1 MSPSPDKRKTM
12 SSKNGIKAI
21 LTDIEGTTSSIS
33 FVKDVLFPYAYKHLP
48 GFVQEYAQEIETILN
63 DVRAE
68 ENNDGLSDEEVVEV
82 LQRWIEED
90 KKLTPLKTLQGM
102 IWQAGYEA
110 GELHGHIYEDAVDR
124 LKRWK
129 KAGFDLYIYSSG
141 SVAAQKL
148 LFSNTASGDLTPLF
162 SGYFDTT
169 TGPKL
174 QSESYEKIA
183 AQIGL
188 APERILFLS
197 DNTQEIEAAAK
208 AGMPVFVLDRDGL
221 QDGTPKYKVARSFE
235 EIEPDKIAA

>member
-1 MSPSPDKRKTM
+1 MTKS
-12 SSKNGIKAI
+12 NIKAV

-48 GFVQEYAQEIETILN
+48 EFVEDYSEEIAQILD

-68 ENNDGLSDEEVVEV
+68 EKNPGLTQEEVVEV

-110 GELHGHIYEDAVDR
+110 GELHGHIYEDAVTG

-129 KAGFDLYIYSSG
+129 KSGLKLYIYSSG

-148 LFSNTASGDLTPLF
+148 LFSNTSAGDLTTLF

-174 QSESYEKIA
+174 QQDSYEKIA
-183 AQIGL
+183 REIGL
-188 APERILFLS
+188 PPEQILFLS
-197 DNTQEIEAAAK
+197 DNTQEIEAAYK
-208 AGMPVFVLDRDGL
+208 AGMSVIVLDRDGI
-221 QDGTPKYKVARSFE
+221 QDDVRRHRVVKNFD
-235 EIEPDKIAA
+235 EIEPEKIPA

>member
-1 MSPSPDKRKTM
+1 M

-33 FVKDVLFPYAYKHLP
+33 FVKDVLFPYAYRHLP

-208 AGMPVFVLDRDGL
+208 AGMPVIVLDRDGL
-221 QDGTPKYKVARSFE
+221 QDGMPKYKVARSFE

>member
-12 SSKNGIKAI
+12 SNKNGIKAI

-33 FVKDVLFPYAYKHLP
+33 FVKDVLFPYAYRHLP

-68 ENNDGLSDEEVVEV
+68 ENNNNLSDEEVVEV

-110 GELHGHIYEDAVDR
+110 GELHGHIYEDAVER

-208 AGMPVFVLDRDGL
+208 AGMPVIVLDRDGL
-221 QDGTPKYKVARSFE
+221 QDGTPKYKVAKSFE